1 MFFRCHCTGPGS
13 SWNLALLAHI
23 YAKVA
28 ICKSC
33 ERSSRRHSRNRLSP
47 GNQRFRPSIVLA
59 HARGMATVPGES
71 PAEISPSLSGSRA
84 GASVSS
90 AATKYPLQD
99 GCLKPFQPLIPPPFP
114 PPNQHQYITA
124 SRLQPGTSFPEEP
137 EHLQHEVSGGIT
149 TCTESTLE
157 VPVRFSS
164 ASRLRGNCLRQG
176 ITAAT
181 SSLQLSQLTECTSTK
196 WVTRGADEQAFPR
209 HGWVALSRGAG

>member
-1 MFFRCHCTGPGS
+1 MFFRCHCTGPES

-33 ERSSRRHSRNRLSP
+33 ERPSRRHSRNRLSP
-47 GNQRFRPSIVLA
+47 GNPRFRPSIAPALG
-59 HARGMATVPGES
+59 RGMVTVCGWS
-71 PAEISPSLSGSRA
+71 PAEISSSPRGLPA
-84 GASVSS
+84 GVSVSR

-124 SRLQPGTSFPEEP
+124 SRLQPGTSFPNEP
-137 EHLQHEVSGGIT
+137 ESLQHEVSGGIAV
-149 TCTESTLE
+149 CTESTLGL
-157 VPVRFSS
+157 PVRLSS
-164 ASRLRGNCLRQG
+164 AGRLRKHTPRQG
-176 ITAAT
+176 ITAAA
-181 SSLQLSQLTECTSTK
+181 SSLQLSQFTECTSSK
-196 WVTRGADEQAFPR
+196 WVTHGTDEQALPR